1 MGFYFK
7 DGDSAPA
14 TWLQKKGVD
23 SPGLILTKGNGSMLY
38 LGSELL
44 ASFKDGETAKAVVS
58 FLASLY
64 LLDLDYPST
73 WLVSLSVLQKIIFE
87 DNSIHPDCQTD
98 VVKAFQELEQYSVE

>member
-23 SPGLILTKGNGSMLY
+23 SPGLILTKGSGSMLY

-58 FLASLY
+58 FLASFY
-64 LLDLDYPST
+64 QLDFG
-73 WLVSLSVLQKIIFE
+73 LSVHMACFFIGPSKDYLRGQ
-87 DNSIHPDCQTD
+87 
-98 VVKAFQELEQYSVE
+98 